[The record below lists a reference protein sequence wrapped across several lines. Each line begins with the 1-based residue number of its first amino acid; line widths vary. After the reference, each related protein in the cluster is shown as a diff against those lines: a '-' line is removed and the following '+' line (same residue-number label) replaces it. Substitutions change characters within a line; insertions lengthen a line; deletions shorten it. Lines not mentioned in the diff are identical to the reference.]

1 VRLRGLA
8 ALALAGALAPATVPA
23 GATPRGPGRADP
35 AGRALVTGPARSVPV
50 LRDGPFGTPARR
62 LLGDA
67 GGSLLARHVSSRG
80 GWAWRSAIQ
89 GGRLQT
95 DRDVGAAGVIVGLL
109 ALREVTGDPA
119 YLTAARRAG
128 DWLLAVA
135 RRARG
140 GLRWPDSAAMRGP
153 VRLRDRFTSFDDGA
167 PGIADALWRLW
178 AVTGDRRYRRA
189 ALAGMRAEERLAEA
203 PAGARCPRRYCR
215 WPYDP
220 GAGDETIRTGIG
232 EGNAGIAYAYDVFA
246 QRSGDRRFERY
257 ATSSAAY
264 LERLI
269 TRQGAMPWAV
279 GRRHYILGF
288 LGGAAGDA
296 FMFLRLY
303 RHTGQR
309 RWLRDARRLLG
320 WVARRAR
327 SRRAGI
333 DWPIFLDARRPG
345 PAGRRAATGIEEG
358 AAGIG
363 WVALQ
368 AFDLTRRAAY
378 LRMARRAGDRLLAVA
393 VAATSPTGPAWLW
406 PEDVGVRLFHTS
418 LDNGAPGIAWFLD
431 DLWRETADRRYRDA
445 ALAAARWLA
454 LVARRDAW
462 GAYWLEYLDPRGWH
476 LAADPSWHWGT
487 AGIAGFLA
495 RLSGWRT
502 DIPGE
507 EPGLLGAE

>member
-1 VRLRGLA
+1 MSEPPTTR
-8 ALALAGALAPATVPA
+8 P
-23 GATPRGPGRADP
+23 
-35 AGRALVTGPARSVPV
+35 
-50 LRDGPFGTPARR
+50 
-62 LLGDA
+62 
-67 GGSLLARHVSSRG
+67 SLL
-80 GWAWRSAIQ
+80 
-89 GGRLQT
+89 
-95 DRDVGAAGVIVGLL
+95 
-109 ALREVTGDPA
+109 
-119 YLTAARRAG
+119 
-128 DWLLAVA
+128 
-135 RRARG
+135 
-140 GLRWPDSAAMRGP
+140 

-345 PAGRRAATGIEEG
+345 PAGRRAATGSEEG
-358 AAGIG
+358 AGLIMGGKRPVVLIQSTGFFESGDSIRGMCLDLHLPLLLMIGYRGYAGQG
-363 WVALQ
+363 
-368 AFDLTRRAAY
+368 R
-378 LRMARRAGDRLLAVA
+378 
-393 VAATSPTGPAWLW
+393 PPA
-406 PEDVGVRLFHTS
+406 DS
-418 LDNGAPGIAWFLD
+418 
-431 DLWRETADRRYRDA
+431 
-445 ALAAARWLA
+445 AARYLEPM
-454 LVARRDAW
+454 LDAW
-462 GAYWLEYLDPRGWH
+462 GIPHHVVDSDTACRYISDAYEQAQDTSHPVAVLMGKEYDV
-476 LAADPSWHWGT
+476 
-487 AGIAGFLA
+487 
-495 RLSGWRT
+495 
-502 DIPGE
+502 
-507 EPGLLGAE
+507 